1 MNHEE
6 WAAEFNSLFLDDA
19 LSGTSRIAALE
30 KLLAST
36 ATLARTAIGDWHMQ
50 QVSSAIA
57 MAHEDCGNKSDAA
70 NVYAQLAETME
81 SQIRSMEVATGFAYA
96 SAALLQFDLA
106 QDDLAVETAKNAFK
120 CFGRTADPSLIYCE
134 LIARM
139 RSFMAEN
146 REHCDRSNKTQ

>member
-6 WAAEFNSLFLDDA
+6 WAEEFKTLLHDGA
-19 LSGTSRIAALE
+19 LSGTSRVAALE

-36 ATLARTAIGDWHMQ
+36 ETLARTAIGDWHVQ

-96 SAALLQFDLA
+96 SAALLKFDLA
-106 QDDLAVETAKNAFK
+106 QNETAVAAAKKAFEY
-120 CFGRTADPSLIYCE
+120 FDRTADPSHVYCE
-134 LIARM
+134 LITRL
-139 RSFMAEN
+139 RSFLQEK
-146 REHCDRSNKTQ
+146 RG